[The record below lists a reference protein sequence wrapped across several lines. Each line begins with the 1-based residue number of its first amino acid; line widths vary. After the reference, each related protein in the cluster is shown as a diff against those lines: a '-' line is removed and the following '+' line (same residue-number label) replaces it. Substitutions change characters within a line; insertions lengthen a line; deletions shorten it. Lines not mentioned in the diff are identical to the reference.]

1 MYNASSGY
9 SRWALVAQREGE
21 KFIDNQ
27 EVTERERER
36 EREREFIRNDIFI
49 LHARG
54 GGGVQK
60 RAILFKSLLFKVN
73 HDLFWLFIRKET

>member
-36 EREREFIRNDIFI
+36 ERESLSGTIF
-49 LHARG
+49 
-54 GGGVQK
+54 
-60 RAILFKSLLFKVN
+60 
-73 HDLFWLFIRKET
+73 

>member
-1 MYNASSGY
+1 M
-9 SRWALVAQREGE
+9 AQREGE

-27 EVTERERER
+27 EVTQRER
-36 EREREFIRNDIFI
+36 EREREFIRNDILI

>member
-1 MYNASSGY
+1 
-9 SRWALVAQREGE
+9 VAQREGE

-36 EREREFIRNDIFI
+36 EREREFIRNDILI

-54 GGGVQK
+54 GGEY
-60 RAILFKSLLFKVN
+60 
-73 HDLFWLFIRKET
+73 RKELYSSKACSSK